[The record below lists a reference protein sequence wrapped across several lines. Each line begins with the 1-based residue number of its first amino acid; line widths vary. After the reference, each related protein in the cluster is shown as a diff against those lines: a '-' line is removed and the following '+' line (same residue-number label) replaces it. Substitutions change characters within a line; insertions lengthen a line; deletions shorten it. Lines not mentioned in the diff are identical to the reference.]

1 MDIVHFRPCEPDKCT
16 KYVKLF
22 TNHMPYPHP
31 EKRLPGASLK
41 KCKPNAAQ
49 PFPPIRQ
56 ARRSQPV
63 HRPILLPFTGRRR
76 SPAHRRVFLQKQK
89 KNLYPVGYRF

>member
-1 MDIVHFRPCEPDKCT
+1 
-16 KYVKLF
+16 
-22 TNHMPYPHP
+22 MPYPHP

-41 KCKPNAAQ
+41 KCKPDAAQ

-76 SPAHRRVFLQKQK
+76 SPGAPLLFVHKQK
-89 KNLYPVGYRF
+89 KACILSDTGF

>member
-16 KYVKLF
+16 KYVKSF
-22 TNHMPYPHP
+22 TNHMPYSHP

-41 KCKPNAAQ
+41 KCKPDAD
-49 PFPPIRQ
+49 RK
-56 ARRSQPV
+56 
-63 HRPILLPFTGRRR
+63 R

>member
-1 MDIVHFRPCEPDKCT
+1 
-16 KYVKLF
+16 
-22 TNHMPYPHP
+22 MPYPHP

-56 ARRSQPV
+56 A
-63 HRPILLPFTGRRR
+63 
-76 SPAHRRVFLQKQK
+76 HRRVFLQKQK
-89 KNLYPVGYRF
+89 KTCIRLDTGFEKIWSR

>member
-1 MDIVHFRPCEPDKCT
+1 
-16 KYVKLF
+16 
-22 TNHMPYPHP
+22 MPYPHP

-89 KNLYPVGYRF
+89 KTCIRLDTGFEKIWSR

>member
-1 MDIVHFRPCEPDKCT
+1 
-16 KYVKLF
+16 
-22 TNHMPYPHP
+22 MPYPHP

-63 HRPILLPFTGRRR
+63 HRPILLPFTDRKR
-76 SPAHRRVFLQKQK
+76 SPGAPLLFVHKQK
-89 KNLYPVGYRF
+89 KSLYPIEYRLLKYGRGDRI

>member
-1 MDIVHFRPCEPDKCT
+1 
-16 KYVKLF
+16 
-22 TNHMPYPHP
+22 MPYPHP

-41 KCKPNAAQ
+41 KCKPDAAQ

-76 SPAHRRVFLQKQK
+76 SPAHRCFSYINRK
-89 KNLYPVGYRF
+89 KPVSGWIQVLKKYGRGDRI

>member
-41 KCKPNAAQ
+41 KCKPDAAQ
-49 PFPPIRQ
+49 PFPPIR
-56 ARRSQPV
+56 RRIAVFSY
-63 HRPILLPFTGRRR
+63 RNRKKTCIRLDTGFEIWSR
-76 SPAHRRVFLQKQK
+76 
-89 KNLYPVGYRF
+89 